1 MDHSRAAT
9 TSWNHVVQPRNALG
23 VKSGKPIKI
32 RFKIEFDDK
41 PCGSATSGLKGLHK
55 CKPSTDAP
63 SDACIHVVPAQTP
76 IGLSLPTLVAQS
88 MFAWF
93 PNFRMRYLVLPIEC
107 KAVPRKYVWE
117 ARLTFGV
124 GVGGVGACLES
135 SRGQDPQRSSGA
147 ATLGPNNNVIYDRE
161 TQIHST
167 RFHIAPPHSL
177 NQVRMLVLVLSS
189 PPEMMS
195 WWLPSCQHPPALEL
209 NIA

>member
-1 MDHSRAAT
+1 MWHSRSSAAWT
-9 TSWNHVVQPRNALG
+9 TAVRQPHRGTMSSNQGTHL
-23 VKSGKPIKI
+23 VSSPGKPIKN
-32 RFKIEFDDK
+32 RSKIEFDDK

-93 PNFRMRYLVLPIEC
+93 PNFGMRYLVLPIEC

-124 GVGGVGACLES
+124 GVGGVGACWRIREARIPS
-135 SRGQDPQRSSGA
+135 AHREPPPWDQTTVSYTIEKPKFIQQDFISHLL
-147 ATLGPNNNVIYDRE
+147 TI
-161 TQIHST
+161 
-167 RFHIAPPHSL
+167 
-177 NQVRMLVLVLSS
+177 
-189 PPEMMS
+189 
-195 WWLPSCQHPPALEL
+195 
-209 NIA
+209 